1 MKLEKDV
8 KKFLDDSDRFATLAT
23 INEDGTP
30 QQTVMWYLV
39 QDDGSILMNTA
50 HGRKKD
56 RNLHR
61 DQRISICVEDGYRYV
76 SLSGTA
82 ELNEDQ
88 AIAQA
93 DIRALAARYHD
104 EDKADEM
111 MRTQFG
117 TQRRLSITL
126 RPDSI
131 DASGFGD

>member
-1 MKLEKDV
+1 MKFDKAV
-8 KKFLDDSDRFATLAT
+8 KKFLDEDRFATLAT

-39 QDDGSILMNTA
+39 QDDGSIMMNTA

-61 DQRISICVEDGYRYV
+61 DGRISVCVEDGYRYV
-76 SLSGTA
+76 TASGTA

-88 AIAQA
+88 AVAQA
-93 DIRALAARYHD
+93 DIRSLAARYHG

-117 TQRRLSITL
+117 TQKRLTITL
-126 RPDSI
+126 RPDTV
-131 DASGFGD
+131 DASGFGN